1 MNTRGII
8 ALLSITFILFSTLV
22 FTESAEAGKKSNPRV
37 LVKTNMGSFTIM
49 LYPEKAPIT
58 VENFLSYVDS
68 KFYDETL
75 IHRVEKNF
83 VIQGGGYTVD
93 NLKKPTKDPIKNEAD
108 NGLKNLKYTLSMART
123 QVINSATSQFFVNLN
138 NNTASLDHRNNT
150 SAGFGY
156 AVFGKVISGENV
168 IEKIRK
174 VKTKKDGI
182 MNVPVEPVIIKSMR
196 RLETKSEVKAEEKV
210 KEKTENK

>member
-1 MNTRGII
+1 MNSRGII
-8 ALLSITFILFSTLV
+8 ALLSITFILFSTIL
-22 FTESAEAGKKSNPRV
+22 FTDNATAGKKNDFRV
-37 LVKTNMGSFTIM
+37 VVKTNMGSFTIL
-49 LYPEKAPIT
+49 LYPGKAPIT

-93 NLKKPTKDPIKNEAD
+93 NIKKYTKDPIKNEAD

-123 QVINSATSQFFVNLN
+123 QVIKSATSQFFVNLE
-138 NNTASLDHRNNT
+138 NNTSSLDHRNNT
-150 SAGFGY
+150 STGFGY
-156 AVFGKVISGENV
+156 AVFGKVIDGTNV
-168 IEKIRK
+168 IEKIRN
-174 VKTKKDGI
+174 VKTRKEG
-182 MNVPVEPVIIKSMR
+182 MMHVPVKPVIIKSMR
-196 RLETKSEVKAEEKV
+196 RIDAKVKV